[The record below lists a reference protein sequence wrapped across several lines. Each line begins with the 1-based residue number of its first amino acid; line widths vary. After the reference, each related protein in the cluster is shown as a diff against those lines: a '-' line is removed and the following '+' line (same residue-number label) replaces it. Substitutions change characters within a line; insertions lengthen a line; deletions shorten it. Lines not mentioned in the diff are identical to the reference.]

1 MIAIQSAE
9 MNMPDPVDVFAAG
22 LFSGRHVLVSGGSSG
37 IGLAVARGF
46 ARRGAQV
53 TATGTSERK
62 LAALR
67 DNDADSGIRFETL
80 DVRDSDA
87 IRAFAEQLPA
97 LDVLVNA
104 AGVAL
109 PDAEFEE
116 DSYLKV
122 IDVNL
127 NSVMR
132 LSMATHAH
140 LRASRGSIIN
150 FASMLSTLADPAV
163 PAYGASKA
171 GVLGLTRHLAH
182 AFGPEGIRVNAVAPG
197 YHRTDM
203 TAGLWQDPVAEAKIA
218 SRSALKRWGS
228 AEDLVGACLFL
239 ASPAAAFVTGANLVV
254 DGGYLSGTT

>member
-1 MIAIQSAE
+1 MT
-9 MNMPDPVDVFAAG
+9 DPADSFAPG
-22 LFSGRHVLVSGGSSG
+22 LFAGRHVLVSGGSSG

-46 ARRGAQV
+46 ARSGAQV
-53 TATGTSERK
+53 IATGTSERK

-67 DNDADSGIRFETL
+67 AGDAADGVRFEPL
-80 DVRDSDA
+80 DVRDSPA
-87 IRAFAEQLPA
+87 IRAFVDRLHG

-104 AGVAL
+104 AGIAL
-109 PDAEFEE
+109 PVREFDEA
-116 DSYLKV
+116 SYLEV

-132 LSMATHAH
+132 LSMAAREK
-140 LRASRGSIIN
+140 LRASKGSIVN
-150 FASMLSTLADPAV
+150 FASMLSTLADPVV

-182 AFGPEGIRVNAVAPG
+182 AFGPDGIRVNAVAPG

-203 TAGLWQDPVAEAKIA
+203 TAGLWQDPVAEARIA

-239 ASPAAAFVTGANLVV
+239 ASPAAGFVTGANFVV
-254 DGGYLSGTT
+254 DGGYVSGTT